1 MSTLLGVK
9 HHAVSPSEPPL
20 AGAVESV
27 FCLESYEPEHRTE
40 RLVPSGRT
48 HLVIELDGAPR
59 AVLNPETKAPV
70 REFRGAW
77 FSGAHSER
85 LSITATAP
93 GFRLAAV
100 QFAPGEALAFTH
112 TPIDGLTN
120 RVVHASE
127 VFGDS
132 VTQLRD
138 SLIEETEPEAV
149 VAAIVGWLS
158 ERHEAAHEPPPIV
171 RRALKRLR
179 EAPGDVAFTAMVEQ
193 DGSVSYKRF
202 IELFRRHAGLTP
214 KMMQR
219 VLRFVPILERVV
231 AEERVDWASLAAELG
246 YADQSHLIREFRAF
260 SGYRPGTFV
269 EDGYERVNFF
279 PDD

>member
-1 MSTLLGVK
+1 MK

-20 AGAVESV
+20 QGAVESV

-59 AVLNPETKAPV
+59 AVLDPETKAPV

-85 LSITATAP
+85 LSISATAP

-112 TPIDGLTN
+112 TPLGALAN
-120 RVVHASE
+120 RVVDAAE
-127 VFGDS
+127 IFGDS
-132 VTQLRD
+132 VTGLRARLVAEPD
-138 SLIEETEPEAV
+138 PEAV
-149 VAAIVGWLS
+149 VGALVGWLA
-158 ERHEAAHEPPPIV
+158 ERYDAAHEPPPIV
-171 RRALKRLR
+171 RLALERLR
-179 EAPGDVAFTAMVEQ
+179 DSPGEVAFTALVEQ

-202 IELFRRHAGLTP
+202 VELFTRHAGLTP
-214 KMMQR
+214 KLMQR
-219 VLRFVPILERVV
+219 VLRFVPILERV
-231 AEERVDWASLAAELG
+231 AAQERVDWAGLAAELG
-246 YADQSHLIREFRAF
+246 YADQAHLIREFRAF
-260 SGYRPGTFV
+260 SGYRPRTFF
-269 EDGYERVNFF
+269 EGGHERVNFF